1 MWCRVPKMTFQ
12 YISMKKTFLFV
23 LEPLLLFVCDSLTSR
38 SVVTSETKSQLLF
51 QMKILY
57 SAIRSQQGFSWVKYV
72 NKTQGHVVIG
82 CCPFPLSFLLIK
94 KRKSEEQVFCP
105 PHYKYSHL
113 ILFAPWTFY
122 PAPLKKART
131 KPNQTNGPKNNVTC
145 FLNYKMGEQI

>member
-1 MWCRVPKMTFQ
+1 MWFRVPKMTFQ

-72 NKTQGHVVIG
+72 NKTQGHVFIG
-82 CCPFPLSFLLIK
+82 CCPFSLILIE
-94 KRKSEEQVFCP
+94 KRKSMEQVSCTP
-105 PHYKYSHL
+105 DYKYSHWK
-113 ILFAPWTFY
+113 LFVPWTFY

-131 KPNQTNGPKNNVTC
+131 KPNQTNDPKNNVTC

>member
-23 LEPLLLFVCDSLTSR
+23 LEAMLFFVCDSLTSR
-38 SVVTSETKSQLLF
+38 SVIASEKSQLLF
-51 QMKILY
+51 SMKILY
-57 SAIRSQQGFSWVKYV
+57 SAISNQQGFSWVKYV
-72 NKTQGHVVIG
+72 NKTQGHVFIG
-82 CCPFPLSFLLIK
+82 CCPFPLSVFLIK
-94 KRKSEEQVFCP
+94 KRKSEEQVSCP

-122 PAPLKKART
+122 PAPLKEART

-145 FLNYKMGEQI
+145 FLNSQTSEQI